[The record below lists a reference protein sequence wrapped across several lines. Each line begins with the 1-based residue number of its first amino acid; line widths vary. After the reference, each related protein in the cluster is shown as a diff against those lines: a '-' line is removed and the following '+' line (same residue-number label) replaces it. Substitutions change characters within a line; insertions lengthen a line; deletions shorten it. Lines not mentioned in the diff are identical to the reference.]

1 MFTVFDEN
9 RSWYIKENTQN
20 IKQNSFNTTD
30 PEFYNSNVIYSKFNS
45 KQLSVKQS
53 SVLKMAKYE
62 DGLCKTKRGE
72 LQWP

>member
-30 PEFYNSNVIYSKFNS
+30 PEFYNSNVIYSKCNS
-45 KQLSVKQS
+45 PS
-53 SVLKMAKYE
+53 SSKL
-62 DGLCKTKRGE
+62 
-72 LQWP
+72 